1 MICSAYIQPKDKWTR
16 IIGIPL
22 LGLSIPFI
30 FNNPIIFDLKT
41 YCFHALISLIS
52 TLVLWQGNRQLV
64 VVMRHRF
71 PDYRQTGKRIIAQ
84 SLASLLFTT
93 GAFLIIYY
101 LQLYLFSGG
110 RFNIYAF
117 IGEIKV
123 ALIVTMLVTTIYE
136 SVYFFNMWKN
146 SIVEAEELKRT
157 NIQSQFETLK
167 NQVNP
172 HFLFNS
178 LNTLITIIPENQELA
193 MEFVQKLSNVFR
205 YLLQNNSKEVVSLRT
220 ELDVVEAYLFLV
232 KIRFGE
238 NLYINMQ
245 VPEHFLDWHI
255 APLTLQMLLENVI
268 KHNIISTDKPLT
280 VDIYVEKD
288 TLIVKNNLQ
297 RKNSRETST
306 KVGLQNII
314 NRYKYLSD
322 REVEVIVTSSSF
334 IVALPLIRIKQESAI
349 YESAPY

>member
-1 MICSAYIQPKDKWTR
+1 MCSAYIQPKDKWTR
-16 IIGIPL
+16 AIGIPL

-30 FNNPIIFDLKT
+30 FNDSVVFNLET

-52 TLVLWQGNRQLV
+52 TFVLWQGNRQLV
-64 VVMRHRF
+64 VIMRQRF
-71 PDYRQTGKRIIAQ
+71 PDYRQTAKRIIAQ
-84 SLASLLFTT
+84 SLASLFFTT

-101 LQLYLFSGG
+101 LQVYLFAEGK
-110 RFNIYAF
+110 FIMHAF

-123 ALIVTMLVTTIYE
+123 AFIVTMLVTAIYE

-193 MEFVQKLSNVFR
+193 MEFVQKLSNVYR
-205 YLLQNNSKEVVSLRT
+205 YLLQNNSKEVVSLRS

-238 NLYINMQ
+238 NFYVNTQ
-245 VPEHFLDWHI
+245 VPAHFLDWHI

-268 KHNIISTDKPLT
+268 KHNIISTEKPLT
-280 VDIYVEKD
+280 VEIYVEKD

-297 RKNSRETST
+297 RKHSRETST

-322 REVEVIVTSSSF
+322 RAVEVIVTSTSF
-334 IVALPLIRIKQESAI
+334 MIALPLIRIKQASAI